1 MLPVIAAVCAF
12 LAVFLLLVGRR
23 AASGSTRGA
32 EARLRALRVERRPEK
47 ESEAASIKRETSSI
61 PYLRRILSGEWGRR
75 LQTQLDNADVDL
87 TPGEWVTLRLAL
99 IVIPIAGFLV
109 LFSIPAGLIVGLVAA
124 AFGFLLPDVYLRTKS
139 ARRTEAVGRQLTE
152 FLRLTANALR
162 AGFALLQAIEQ
173 ASRDMGPPLSDE
185 LKRLLIDTSMGA
197 NTEVALREF
206 ADRNGSYEVRAMV
219 TAVLIQRSS
228 GGNLA
233 EVLDNVASTMEERDR
248 IRGDVRTF
256 TAQQRFTGNILAGYP
271 FVLAAFFTLIHPSLM
286 KLLVTEPAGLV
297 MLGIAGLLQ
306 LAGFLTIRRILDVD
320 F

>member
-1 MLPVIAAVCAF
+1 MLPAIAAICTF
-12 LAVFLLLVGRR
+12 LAVLLLLVGRR
-23 AASGSTRGA
+23 TARDSTRGA
-32 EARLRALRVERRPEK
+32 EARLRALRIRRRPEA
-47 ESEAASIKRETSSI
+47 ESEAASIKRVTSSI
-61 PYLRRILSGEWGRR
+61 PFLRRILSGQWGRNI
-75 LQTQLDNADVDL
+75 QAQLDNADVDL
-87 TPGEWVTLRLAL
+87 TPGEWVALRLA
-99 IVIPIAGFLV
+99 IVLIPIAGF
-109 LFSIPAGLIVGLVAA
+109 SILLGIPMGLIIGLMVAV
-124 AFGFLLPDVYLRTKS
+124 FGFVLPVFYLRTK
-139 ARRTEAVGRQLTE
+139 AVRRTEAVGRQLTE

-173 ASRDMGPPLSDE
+173 ASRDLGPPLSDE

-197 NTEVALREF
+197 NTEAALREF

-233 EVLDNVASTMEERDR
+233 EVLDNVAATMEERER
-248 IRGDVRTF
+248 LRGDVRTF

-297 MLGIAGLLQ
+297 MLGVAALLQ